1 MVGIQLLDVEHF
13 SPGRAACRDGADVPL
28 PTIFEPFL
36 RGSADLEA
44 EVWGAAAAAP
54 QSYVGELGRRTRDEL
69 LL

>member
-1 MVGIQLLDVEHF
+1 MI
-13 SPGRAACRDGADVPL
+13 AACRDGADVPL

-54 QSYVGELGRRTRDEL
+54 QSYAAELGRRTREL